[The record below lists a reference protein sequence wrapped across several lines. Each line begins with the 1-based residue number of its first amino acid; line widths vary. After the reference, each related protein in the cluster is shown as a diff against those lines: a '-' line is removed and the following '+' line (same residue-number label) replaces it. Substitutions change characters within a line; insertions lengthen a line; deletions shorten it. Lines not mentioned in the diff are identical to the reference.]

1 MSGRDAAFLSAVIGA
16 VAHPVY
22 VADRHGRLVLV
33 NGALERLLGRDAA
46 QMLGKTLGDALGPD
60 LGVSIPEQDAD
71 ELASRDEPVR
81 GDATITDGSGARRA
95 VTVTRVALRDED
107 GAASHVVGAL
117 HDVTD
122 LRAVTEELERTKN
135 DLGARVDARS
145 RELADAQAGLVRKE
159 RLAVLGQLAGG
170 MAHQIRNP
178 LGAIK
183 NAAYVLERHVSRQGG
198 DEGPWALSIIHD
210 EVKRANQIITHL
222 LDYARVRAP
231 IPRRVD
237 VIALVEQVLA
247 ERSPPPHVE
256 IERRLAQVPL
266 LSVDVDQVHGALSNL
281 VDNAVDAMGETL
293 ETGRQRLVLET
304 LREGDFVVIALEDS
318 GPGVAAE
325 IEEHLFEPLFTTKPL
340 GLGLGLVTARTLI
353 EEQGG
358 TLRLA
363 RSSAP
368 GARFEVRLPL
378 RRQEG

>member
-1 MSGRDAAFLSAVIGA
+1 MSGHDAAFLAGVLAAI
-16 VAHPVY
+16 AHPVY
-22 VADRHGRLVLV
+22 VADRAGRLVLA
-33 NGALERLLGRDAA
+33 NPALTHLIGRSEAEV
-46 QMLGKTLGDALGPD
+46 LGKTLVDVLGPED
-60 LGVSIPEQDAD
+60 GASVVEGDSDV
-71 ELASRDEPVR
+71 LASGERTFRD
-81 GDATITDGSGARRA
+81 DATVTDAAGVRRA
-95 VTVTRVALRDED
+95 VTLTKVALRDAE
-107 GAASHVVGAL
+107 GAVSHVVGVL
-117 HDVTD
+117 HDITA
-122 LRAVTEELERTKN
+122 LRAVTDELERTKN

-183 NAAYVLERHVSRQGG
+183 NAAYVLERHVSRQGP

-237 VIALVEQVLA
+237 VIALVEQVVA
-247 ERSPPPHVE
+247 ERAPPPYVE

-304 LREGDFVVIALEDS
+304 RHEGDFVVIALEDS

-378 RRQEG
+378 RPPTD